1 MHYDYVPLS
10 QRKPLR
16 WPNGSRLA
24 LILTFNL
31 EYWDLTRDTDGAY
44 YAGGPAIL
52 PDPLPGN
59 VPDFP
64 NYTWR
69 EYGQR
74 VGIWRLMD
82 IFDRAGVLASCT
94 MNAKMGLERQA
105 VIDAANERGWE
116 LVAHNYVQTDLLT
129 NYFEDPEKEREV
141 ILETLR
147 VYEDTVGRPARGWL
161 SSSLRC
167 NASTVETIAEQ
178 GLIYTNDFMND
189 DQPYLIQTGSGPH
202 RFRPL
207 LQRGQR
213 LHDLFPPRHVE
224 RPGVRGAQGPV
235 RRALPGGRGERT
247 ADERRH
253 SPACLGSAVP
263 RPGATRFPRIMPRV
277 SRASGSPSGKRSPS
291 GISKTT
297 RAISADRRAQIPT
310 IVSPAFGL
318 TTCPVT
324 ISVSSEASQATA

>member
-16 WPNGSRLA
+16 WPNGARLA

-31 EYWDLTRDTDGAY
+31 EYWDLTKDTAGPY

-59 VPDFP
+59 VPDYP
-64 NYTWR
+64 NFTWR

-74 VGIWRLMD
+74 VGIWRLID
-82 IFDRAGVLASCT
+82 IFDRAGVPASCT
-94 MNAKMGLERQA
+94 MNAKMGLERRA

-129 NYFEDPEKEREV
+129 NYFDDPETERGI

-147 VYEDTVGRPARGWL
+147 VYEETVGRPAKGWL

-189 DQPYLIQTGSGPH
+189 DQPYLIHTESGPVVSVPYSNEVNDFTIYLRRGMTNDQAFAMLKDQFDELYREGGDSGRLMNVGIH
-202 RFRPL
+202 PHVWGQPFR
-207 LQRGQR
+207 
-213 LHDLFPPRHVE
+213 V
-224 RPGVRGAQGPV
+224 
-235 RRALPGGRGERT
+235 RALREFIDYAKGFDGVWFAKREEIAEWYLDNHESHIGGG
-247 ADERRH
+247 
-253 SPACLGSAVP
+253 
-263 RPGATRFPRIMPRV
+263 
-277 SRASGSPSGKRSPS
+277 
-291 GISKTT
+291 
-297 RAISADRRAQIPT
+297 
-310 IVSPAFGL
+310 
-318 TTCPVT
+318 
-324 ISVSSEASQATA
+324 

>member
-31 EYWDLTRDTDGAY
+31 EYWDLTKDTGGAY

-82 IFDRAGVLASCT
+82 IFDRAGVPASCT

-129 NYFEDPEKEREV
+129 NYFEDPEKEREI

-189 DQPYLIQTGSGPH
+189 DQPYLIHTGSGPIVSVPYSNEVNDFTIY
-202 RFRPL
+202 FR
-207 LQRGQR
+207 RGMSNDQAFEVLKDQFDELYREGGESGR
-213 LHDLFPPRHVE
+213 LMNVGIHPHVWGQPF
-224 RPGVRGAQGPV
+224 RV
-235 RRALPGGRGERT
+235 RALRDFLDYAKGFEGVWF
-247 ADERRH
+247 A
-253 SPACLGSAVP
+253 
-263 RPGATRFPRIMPRV
+263 
-277 SRASGSPSGKRSPS
+277 KREEIAEWYLENHESHI
-291 GISKTT
+291 G
-297 RAISADRRAQIPT
+297 
-310 IVSPAFGL
+310 
-318 TTCPVT
+318 
-324 ISVSSEASQATA
+324 

>member
-16 WPNGSRLA
+16 WPNGARLA

-31 EYWDLTRDTDGAY
+31 EYWDLTRDTDGPY

-59 VPDFP
+59 VPDYP

-82 IFDRAGVLASCT
+82 IFDRAGVPASCT
-94 MNAKMGLERQA
+94 MNAKMGLERRA

-129 NYFEDPEKEREV
+129 NYFGDVEKEREIV
-141 ILETLR
+141 LETLR
-147 VYEDTVGRPARGWL
+147 VYEKTVGRPAKGWL

-167 NASTVETIAEQ
+167 NASTVEIIAEQ

-189 DQPYLIQTGSGPH
+189 DQPYLMHTESGPIVSVPYSNEVNDFTIYLRRGMTNDQAFEMLKDQFDELYREGADSGRLMNVGIH
-202 RFRPL
+202 PHVWGQPFR
-207 LQRGQR
+207 
-213 LHDLFPPRHVE
+213 V
-224 RPGVRGAQGPV
+224 
-235 RRALPGGRGERT
+235 RALREFLDYAKGFEGVWF
-247 ADERRH
+247 A
-253 SPACLGSAVP
+253 
-263 RPGATRFPRIMPRV
+263 
-277 SRASGSPSGKRSPS
+277 KREEIAEWYLENHESHI
-291 GISKTT
+291 G
-297 RAISADRRAQIPT
+297 
-310 IVSPAFGL
+310 
-318 TTCPVT
+318 
-324 ISVSSEASQATA
+324 

>member
-16 WPNGSRLA
+16 WPNGARLA

-31 EYWDLTRDTDGAY
+31 EYWDLTRDTDGPY

-59 VPDFP
+59 VPDYP
-64 NYTWR
+64 NHTWR

-82 IFDRAGVLASCT
+82 IFDRAGVPASCT
-94 MNAKMGLERQA
+94 MNAKMGLERRA

-129 NYFEDPEKEREV
+129 NYFGDVEKEREIV
-141 ILETLR
+141 LETLR
-147 VYEDTVGRPARGWL
+147 VYEKTVGRPAKGWL

-167 NASTVETIAEQ
+167 NASTVEIIAEQ

-189 DQPYLIQTGSGPH
+189 DQPYLMHTESGPIVSVPYSNEVNDFTIYLRRGMTNDQAFEVLRDQFDELYREGGESGRLMNVGIH
-202 RFRPL
+202 PHVWGQPFR
-207 LQRGQR
+207 
-213 LHDLFPPRHVE
+213 V
-224 RPGVRGAQGPV
+224 
-235 RRALPGGRGERT
+235 RALRDFLDYAKGFEGVWF
-247 ADERRH
+247 A
-253 SPACLGSAVP
+253 
-263 RPGATRFPRIMPRV
+263 
-277 SRASGSPSGKRSPS
+277 KREEIAEWYLENHESHI
-291 GISKTT
+291 G
-297 RAISADRRAQIPT
+297 
-310 IVSPAFGL
+310 
-318 TTCPVT
+318 
-324 ISVSSEASQATA
+324 

>member
-1 MHYDYVPLS
+1 MHYDFVPLS

-16 WPNGSRLA
+16 WPNGARLA

-31 EYWDLTRDTDGAY
+31 EYWDLTKDTDGPY

-59 VPDFP
+59 VPDYP
-64 NYTWR
+64 NFTWR

-82 IFDRAGVLASCT
+82 IFDKAGVPASCT
-94 MNAKMGLERQA
+94 MNAKMGLERRA
-105 VIDAANERGWE
+105 IIDAANERGWE

-129 NYFEDPEKEREV
+129 NYFDQPAKEREI

-147 VYEDTVGRPARGWL
+147 VYEETVGRPAKGWL

-189 DQPYLIQTGSGPH
+189 DQPYLIQT
-202 RFRPL
+202 
-207 LQRGQR
+207 
-213 LHDLFPPRHVE
+213 DN
-224 RPGVRGAQGPV
+224 GPV
-235 RRALPGGRGERT
+235 VSVPYSNEVNDFTIYLRRGMTNDQAFAVLKDQFDELYREGGESGRLMNIGIHPHVWGQPFRVRALREFLDYAKGFEGVWF
-247 ADERRH
+247 A
-253 SPACLGSAVP
+253 
-263 RPGATRFPRIMPRV
+263 
-277 SRASGSPSGKRSPS
+277 KREEIAEWYLDNHESHI
-291 GISKTT
+291 G
-297 RAISADRRAQIPT
+297 
-310 IVSPAFGL
+310 
-318 TTCPVT
+318 
-324 ISVSSEASQATA
+324 